1 MEVGK
6 SWWRSWSSPAQV
18 SMRRDTPSRVVS
30 GAGAGKHHAG
40 NGLPLGA
47 DTWYPSTS
55 DNDDGSTANGARDRG
70 ILVVPLRDAARFS
83 PGGHERHAIAGIGH
97 MPLAW
102 ARHGRI
108 AAAGMGNDSVNILN
122 ANRVR
127 SGVDMKGVAKAAME
141 ELVLASAP
149 APAPAS
155 LLERNARK
163 PQIPQRVLDR
173 SVRALASQYML
184 DKTHGAADTANAAL
198 VSTDMMS
205 KVLAMMKNE
214 GAVGLSPTAVRI
226 TMLAWGDGCAAVGD
240 SCPLAVCDS
249 RGVVVVF
256 SLSDACDSYIGWE
269 RIGQLDVSTNSWPS
283 DGSGV
288 ANGTST
294 SNHADAAARS
304 AAPSSSKALANGEAK
319 TAQRQQRGGGKAT
332 KPSSN
337 RKKRSREPDV
347 VVPAQTE
354 NPNDAPQ
361 QRRSS
366 RVAASVAM
374 QKLAR
379 VKEENDDDEDDDE
392 DEEEYKEQQ
401 QVRQRRGRVARASTS
416 TPRTGK
422 ATNSANRKK
431 RTREPDV
438 VVPAQTEDPNDAPQQ
453 RRSSRVAAS
462 VAMQKLAR
470 VKEEND
476 DDEDDDED
484 EEEYKEQQQ
493 VRQRRGRVAR
503 ASTSM
508 PRTGKTS
515 NSADKLQSTKGAAS
529 SSKKSSKKGGGLKN
543 TEIEETTAARLARV
557 QRQPCLRERHWL
569 SDKCKDLKTLELE
582 EEIDSQEP
590 QTKRAVL
597 MHFARLAMQLFLD
610 MVSTLTRSQR
620 SKHKKGKHIDGNE
633 KRALNIAM
641 NEVTRRVAKTNL
653 LRKWKLKKSQIDRE
667 CHVKIRKVMN
677 VISGTATDYD
687 KSLLTKE
694 VNKMAYIRIAE
705 EEAASAPPPPPEE
718 PKPPPQQKEKPKVS
732 AEKKMLESTKSN
744 TAPSGMARRTLPI
757 EVDMPCSMAW
767 SDSFLL
773 EDGSSTAIL
782 AVGQESGSV
791 ILWMWT
797 RSVGSMTSS
806 RETQTR
812 FEAHNQNVV
821 AVAWAKYAMR
831 QPSLDTDDSE
841 LLCHGTSVTG
851 SDLLV
856 TASSSGTIG
865 IWQIRLSV
873 LGSGT
878 SPHVDT
884 LNHRMLIPEPGPTL
898 CSTILSLG
906 ILLET
911 DEETQAKCLRI
922 ASTNA
927 LRHIQIFTCTVAT
940 AAATTTT
947 DSFVLAEDRRVV
959 NETALASV
967 TADPADRLEW
977 VDGRTLY
984 SLNGGEL
991 FRWTISG
998 DLDVSF
1004 HSSWLATNRIR
1015 GYIVVAFVMSPSRT
1029 MFACTI
1035 KDNHDQSFVLL
1046 SFVQADTVDEE
1057 HVTVSVAIPR
1067 KAEGALDAR
1076 ALRTLSMRV
1085 PSLVN
1090 YVAERAIRDNRVIGF
1105 FELMRVLHVQKME
1118 ARKRGGGEVSNE
1130 SITSTLAALAHRM
1143 LQVDADA
1150 GCVTCHTQLAYAL
1163 LITFADVAPWKGEDD
1178 DNVELKML
1186 WDDVTHRATVAL
1198 MRSHL
1203 RWLARIAS
1211 GNSATGS
1218 LAFAND
1224 SGDHR
1229 KFAIH
1234 ALQRAMRSWESN
1246 PNFALL
1252 REDHDDSMYDYL
1264 AHAVRCSV
1272 GSDDDANGHDG
1283 LITNG
1288 NDGGEQDETQ
1298 LEQCTYSF
1306 AACTGDV
1313 FRCTCC
1319 ERAYSAAS
1327 VRELRLLA
1335 PTQPF
1340 CSCYMCGTPLER
1352 DSDVVGMFTLL

>member
-30 GAGAGKHHAG
+30 GAGAGKHHVG

-141 ELVLASAP
+141 ELVLAPAP

-366 RVAASVAM
+366 RVTASVAM
-374 QKLAR
+374 QKLAH
-379 VKEENDDDEDDDE
+379 VKEENDDDKDD
-392 DEEEYKEQQ
+392 
-401 QVRQRRGRVARASTS
+401 G
-416 TPRTGK
+416 
-422 ATNSANRKK
+422 
-431 RTREPDV
+431 
-438 VVPAQTEDPNDAPQQ
+438 
-453 RRSSRVAAS
+453 
-462 VAMQKLAR
+462 
-470 VKEEND
+470 
-476 DDEDDDED
+476 ED

-508 PRTGKTS
+508 PRTGKAS

-687 KSLLTKE
+687 KLLLTKE

-705 EEAASAPPPPPEE
+705 EEAAAAPPPPPEE

-940 AAATTTT
+940 AEATTTT
-947 DSFVLAEDRRVV
+947 DGFVLAEDRRVV

-1272 GSDDDANGHDG
+1272 GSDDDANGHDD

-1288 NDGGEQDETQ
+1288 NDGGEDDETQ

>member
-18 SMRRDTPSRVVS
+18 SMRRDTSSRVVS

-379 VKEENDDDEDDDE
+379 VKEENDDDKDD
-392 DEEEYKEQQ
+392 
-401 QVRQRRGRVARASTS
+401 G
-416 TPRTGK
+416 
-422 ATNSANRKK
+422 
-431 RTREPDV
+431 
-438 VVPAQTEDPNDAPQQ
+438 
-453 RRSSRVAAS
+453 
-462 VAMQKLAR
+462 
-470 VKEEND
+470 
-476 DDEDDDED
+476 ED

>member
-18 SMRRDTPSRVVS
+18 SMRRDTSSRVVS

-374 QKLAR
+374 QKLAH
-379 VKEENDDDEDDDE
+379 VKEENDDDKDD
-392 DEEEYKEQQ
+392 
-401 QVRQRRGRVARASTS
+401 G
-416 TPRTGK
+416 
-422 ATNSANRKK
+422 
-431 RTREPDV
+431 
-438 VVPAQTEDPNDAPQQ
+438 
-453 RRSSRVAAS
+453 
-462 VAMQKLAR
+462 
-470 VKEEND
+470 
-476 DDEDDDED
+476 ED